1 MIRDALKRITGK
13 HQSAS
18 TNDEKG
24 DGSYDVSHTTTT
36 NHGSSYYDENEGRK
50 QTPQRYG
57 DASAQGSGS
66 SVGAGGYSPAQ
77 SMIEQGRQRDRK
89 YGYAYGN
96 YYEKRA
102 MKKVKKMHE
111 IY

>member
-1 MIRDALKRITGK
+1 MIRDAFKRITGK

-24 DGSYDVSHTTTT
+24 NGSYDVPQTTTG
-36 NHGSSYYDENEGRK
+36 HDSGYYDENEGRK
-50 QTPQRYG
+50 QTSRQYG

-77 SMIEQGRQRDRK
+77 SMIEQGRRRDRK